1 MGILLLGGAVVS
13 SWSSESLSVSLKN
26 IGPFFKNFP
35 EIGEEENQENI
46 KEFRQCY
53 SLYMDCFLGSSS
65 FLISKSHPPRG

>member
-35 EIGEEENQENI
+35 EIGKEENQENM
-46 KEFRQCY
+46 KEFRQCH
-53 SLYMDCFLGSSS
+53 SLYMDCFLRSSS
-65 FLISKSHPPRG
+65 SLISKSHPPQG